1 MVSDAASEHRVL
13 SRSLGWATPR
23 KIMCSAAALGAL
35 FSCAQTPVVSEPSR
49 LRPGLIETA
58 PVERVTREIQDGI
71 EAHIREQTR
80 LGGGVFKLTDG
91 DQTLDLKLVRV
102 HTEYLANL
110 GPDRHFACIDLAT
123 ADGHVYDVDFFLKGQ
138 PGAMTVTETT
148 IHKRNGQPRY
158 VWEQLPDDTWVRVDA
173 EDASP
178 VLLGV
183 IEDHDSFEFTYK
195 ATLPEIDG
203 ASQMWLPLATSD
215 VYQDIEIL
223 SIDSPGTQNIIEDEV
238 YGNRILHVVLGP
250 GDSGREVVVRYQVE
264 RSEKA
269 IYEDRNVDLDQH
281 LAAERMVPATDEFMA
296 IATSVC
302 EGKDGDLVRARAL
315 YDHVIDHLRYAKYGT
330 EYGQGDANFACD
342 SARGNCT
349 DYHSYFIALAR
360 SVNIPARFAIGAS
373 IPSARDRGGINGYHC
388 WAEFYTDGRWW
399 PVDISEADKCSKL
412 STYYF
417 GHHPA
422 NRIELSRGRDLRV
435 DPSPKSGPINF
446 LAYPLLEVEGEI
458 VKTKIDFSFRRHP
471 DA

>member
-1 MVSDAASEHRVL
+1 MVFHAEAERRIFPKLSGLLRPKEIVCLVAAC
-13 SRSLGWATPR
+13 SL
-23 KIMCSAAALGAL
+23 L
-35 FSCAQTPVVSEPSR
+35 FACAQTPVAQETSA
-49 LRPGLIETA
+49 LRPGLIETE
-58 PVERVTREIQDGI
+58 PVDRVTSEIQEGI
-71 EAHIREQTR
+71 EAHIKEQTR
-80 LGGGVFKLTDG
+80 LGGGVFRLSDG
-91 DQTLDLKLVRV
+91 DQTLELKLVRV

-148 IHKRNGQPRY
+148 IHKRNGIPRY
-158 VWEQLPDDTWVRVDA
+158 VWEQLPDDTWARVEA

-178 VLLGV
+178 ELLGV
-183 IEDHDSFEFTYK
+183 IEGHDSFEFIYR

-203 ASQMWLPLATSD
+203 DAEMWLPLATSD
-215 VYQDIEIL
+215 AYQAIELL
-223 SIDSPGTQNIIEDEV
+223 SIVSPGKQTVLHDEV
-238 YGNRILHVVLGP
+238 YGNRILHVALNSA
-250 GDSGREVVVRYQVE
+250 DSGRDVEIRYQVE

-269 IYEDRNVDLDQH
+269 VYPERNVDVQQH
-281 LAAERMVPATDEFMA
+281 LAAERMVPATDEFLT

-330 EYGQGDANFACD
+330 EYGHGDANFACD

-360 SVNIPARFAIGAS
+360 SVDIPARFAIGAS

-388 WAEFYTDGRWW
+388 WAEFYTDGNWW
-399 PVDISEADKCSKL
+399 PIDISEADKCSKL
-412 STYYF
+412 STFYF
-417 GHHPA
+417 GRHPA
-422 NRIELSRGRDLRV
+422 NRIELSRGRDLV
-435 DPSPKSGPINF
+435 VTPSPKSGPINF
-446 LAYPLLEVEGEI
+446 LAYPLLEVEGET
-458 VKTKIDFSFRRHP
+458 VKTEVDFSFRRNP